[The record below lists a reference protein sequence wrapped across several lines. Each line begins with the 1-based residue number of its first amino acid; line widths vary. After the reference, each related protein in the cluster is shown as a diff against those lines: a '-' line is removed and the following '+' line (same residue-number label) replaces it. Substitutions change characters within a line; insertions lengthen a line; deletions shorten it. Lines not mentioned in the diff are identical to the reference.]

1 MKKIVAMLCLS
12 LVLFGCGTTNQ
23 IASVNVTS
31 EPSGAN
37 IDVNGVYRGKTPITL
52 QIPLAKTWIG
62 LSYSADGYGYVN
74 QDYQFIAYPPQGVS
88 GGFQKKLLAA
98 KDMAQG
104 AAVHFQFGV
113 VTNQPL
119 IEQRIEIDRRPRS
132 Q

>member
-1 MKKIVAMLCLS
+1 MLCLS

-31 EPSGAN
+31 EPSEAN
-37 IDVNGVYRGKTPITL
+37 IDVNGVYRGKTPLTL
-52 QIPLAKTWIG
+52 QIPLVRSWIG
-62 LSYSADGYGYVN
+62 LANSADGYGYIN
-74 QDYQFIAYPPQGVS
+74 QDYQFTAYPPQGVQ

-113 VTNQPL
+113 VTNQPI
-119 IEQRIEIDRRPRS
+119 IEQRIELDRRPRN